1 MAESRFVASMTGFA
15 RQDGGNDAMSWAWEI
30 KSVNGKGLDVRCRL
44 PNGFVSLDQVV
55 RTEVGKQC
63 ARGNLQVGLTVKRLA
78 QGAELRV
85 NQSVFR
91 QIVEISRELG
101 DALEAAPP
109 RLDGL
114 LSFPGVIE
122 ADEGEESE
130 QARGER
136 DSAILSD
143 LRAVLE
149 ELVLARRSE
158 GEKLSGLAAGHL
170 DSIADLASRAAELA
184 AVQPSALKERLLRQL
199 AELLEASQGLPEER
213 IAQEVALLASRAD
226 VREELDRLFAHL
238 EAARELLVS
247 GGPIGRRLDFLCQ
260 ELNREANTLCSKS
273 TDLEL
278 TQIGLLLK
286 STIEQLREQIQN
298 IE

>member
-44 PNGFVSLDQVV
+44 PNGYESLDQMV
-55 RTEVGKQC
+55 RTEVGKHC
-63 ARGNLQVGLTVKRLA
+63 ARGNLQVGLTVKRSA
-78 QGAELRV
+78 QAAKLRI
-85 NQSVFR
+85 NQSVFQ
-91 QIVEISRELG
+91 QIVEISRDLG
-101 DALEAAPP
+101 DSLEAAAP

-114 LSFPGVIE
+114 LSLPGVIE
-122 ADEGEESE
+122 VDVDEESE

-136 DSAILSD
+136 DSAVLGD
-143 LRAVLE
+143 LHAALQD
-149 ELVLARRSE
+149 LVKARCSE
-158 GEKLSGLAAGHL
+158 GEKLSSLAAGHL
-170 DSIADLASRAAELA
+170 ESIADLASRAAGLA

-199 AELLEASQGLPEER
+199 SELLDGSQGLPEER
-213 IAQEVALLASRAD
+213 IAQEVALLASKAD
-226 VREELDRLFAHL
+226 VREELDRLSAHL
-238 EAARELLVS
+238 EAARDLLAT
-247 GGPIGRRLDFLCQ
+247 GGPVGRRLDFLCQ

-273 TDLEL
+273 VDLEL
-278 TQIGLLLK
+278 TQVGLLLK